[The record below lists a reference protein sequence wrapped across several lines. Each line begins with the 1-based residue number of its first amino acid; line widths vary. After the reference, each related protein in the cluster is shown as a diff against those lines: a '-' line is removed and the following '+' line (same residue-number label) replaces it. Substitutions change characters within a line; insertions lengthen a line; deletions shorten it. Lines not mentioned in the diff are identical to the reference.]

1 MPTEEQKKR
10 VGTLKKRKRTSRLLP
25 SEDSAKLAA
34 IAQRRR
40 LAKAT
45 MVELDRKKGK

>member
-10 VGTLKKRKRTSRLLP
+10 VGALKKRKRISKLLP
-25 SEDSAKLAA
+25 GSDSAKLAA
-34 IAQRRR
+34 IAQRQK

-45 MVELDRKKGK
+45 MIRLDRKKGK